1 MRHLESPMVSP
12 SKWTSVL
19 TKDPQCPIPSAWV
32 VELSRTFV
40 GDFTN
45 AVPCTSMS
53 INSTHN
59 LGWDLDVH
67 MFKCFNVP
75 IWVYWPLNFVI
86 GKCWKHHAPCAEAIV
101 VATEKS
107 LWGAQS
113 DGWSTQFNGNPWPAK
128 MNDPESFQLDDLQPL
143 SNATAESW
151 SNPFL
156 FPKPEVGSGQKLGE
170 DWQQFFACWAPQH
183 EEKEEKE
190 TPSQRSAHLNRIEMV
205 GQKLPGKS
213 SKAKVFEW
221 EPQDEYNSFL
231 LHKAVTKANI
241 EGVWGNYNK
250 FTRIYDSFANEWD
263 LCLVLNPDSEPD
275 GDDREDDDDMMPPL
289 PICGPSNVP
298 PPPPSS

>member
-1 MRHLESPMVSP
+1 M
-12 SKWTSVL
+12 
-19 TKDPQCPIPSAWV
+19 I
-32 VELSRTFV
+32 
-40 GDFTN
+40 
-45 AVPCTSMS
+45 
-53 INSTHN
+53 INSAHN

-67 MFKCFNVP
+67 MFEHFNVP
-75 IWVYWPLNFVI
+75 IWVYWPPNFVI
-86 GKCWKHHAPCAEAIV
+86 GKRWKHHAPCAEAIV

-107 LWGAQS
+107 LWGARS
-113 DGWSTQFNGNPWPAK
+113 DGWSAQFNGNPWPAK
-128 MNDPESFQLDDLQPL
+128 TNDPESFQLDNLQPL
-143 SNATAESW
+143 FNATAESW

-170 DWQQFFACWAPQH
+170 DWQQFFACWAAQH
-183 EEKEEKE
+183 KEKEEKE
-190 TPSQRSAHLNRIEMV
+190 MPSQRSACLNHIEMV

-221 EPQDEYNSFL
+221 EPQDEYNGFL
-231 LHKAVTKANI
+231 LRKAVTKANI

-263 LCLVLNPDSEPD
+263 LCLMLNPDSEPD

-298 PPPPSS
+298 PPPPSC